1 MDGEAAV
8 TAEGEN
14 QPQPDAPQ
22 PEGDA
27 APADGAA
34 PAGGLQLGEDGQPIP
49 QEEAKVE
56 ELIPE
61 EILRNMENVWAVFD
75 QQKTHS
81 VEIQHLRTIMRAL
94 DFDFQPEELE
104 VV

>member
-14 QPQPDAPQ
+14 QPQPDAPL
-22 PEGDA
+22 PEVN
-27 APADGAA
+27 PALAEGA
-34 PAGGLQLGEDGQPIP
+34 PAGGLQIGEDGNPIA

-56 ELIPE
+56 EIIPE

-75 QQKTHS
+75 
-81 VEIQHLRTIMRAL
+81 
-94 DFDFQPEELE
+94 
-104 VV
+104 

>member
-14 QPQPDAPQ
+14 QPQPDAPL
-22 PEGDA
+22 PDGDA
-27 APADGAA
+27 APADGA
-34 PAGGLQLGEDGQPIP
+34 PAGGLQIGEDGQPVP

-104 VV
+104 IV